1 MEDECVELKNIN
13 YQTML
18 LNKKVAEKP
27 RAQNNVCEVSEF
39 LKREKTRDKNLP
51 WTKLEKATKLKK
63 LAAFAKTFPAKY
75 SNTLKDYLFQ
85 CLERKRLQRKKDV
98 NYNITEGKIKSIV
111 GLTLNKAKGRYTLK
125 SVGKGSTLKCLA
137 PKRHRSKQR
146 KAKTAKTTKNGKQKK
161 TEKLEI

>member
-51 WTKLEKATKLKK
+51 WTKLEKATNHANRIGLKVHAGHG
-63 LAAFAKTFPAKY
+63 LTFKSAHQVSKIKDITEFNIGHFIVAE
-75 SNTLKDYLFQ
+75 SVFIGLKNTIKKF
-85 CLERKRLQRKKDV
+85 KRL
-98 NYNITEGKIKSIV
+98 I
-111 GLTLNKAKGRYTLK
+111 NK
-125 SVGKGSTLKCLA
+125 
-137 PKRHRSKQR
+137 
-146 KAKTAKTTKNGKQKK
+146 
-161 TEKLEI
+161 